1 MLLTVHKGISLSK
14 TPGLILPPHSVK
26 CSHEAPVA
34 ELADALDLGS
44 SALGRGSSSLPGRT
58 TQTPKS
64 LGAFLMPCLVPPAK
78 FDNLTE
84 FQRSSKAHHP
94 LPTQSAFGR

>member
-1 MLLTVHKGISLSK
+1 M
-14 TPGLILPPHSVK
+14 
-26 CSHEAPVA
+26 A

-58 TQTPKS
+58 TQTPNS

-94 LPTQSAFGR
+94 LLTLDCIWVVNRLRGHLISGG